1 MMVHYRTGS
10 RMTSLH
16 NMYVSLMP
24 SQAPEGNGD
33 QKGLTQK
40 NSATGN
46 YCIQDTITLALHQA
60 VLQWQMT
67 MDVHQLGSMSRV
79 VKEFLP
85 LLDTAAECFHLLPQ
99 SA

>member
-1 MMVHYRTGS
+1 MMVHYRIDS

-33 QKGLTQK
+33 QKGLTKK

-46 YCIQDTITLALHQA
+46 YCIQDTIT
-60 VLQWQMT
+60 
-67 MDVHQLGSMSRV
+67 
-79 VKEFLP
+79 
-85 LLDTAAECFHLLPQ
+85 
-99 SA
+99 